1 MNKSQLAIVVSG
13 SLNIILLIQINKEK
27 QYRKNLINAL
37 DRANLITLY
46 YILQRKNKKDNFK
59 EEMKMRIM
67 SNRTKV
73 IIGAAVVLGGLAV
86 ISAIKDHASVSE
98 ITEAIEDAANELAE
112 GTSEAVSDAVEEV
125 ADTASEIIEA

>member
-1 MNKSQLAIVVSG
+1 M
-13 SLNIILLIQINKEK
+13 LLIQLNKEK
-27 QYRKNLINAL
+27 QYSKNLLNDL
-37 DRANLITLY
+37 DRANLIALY

-59 EEMKMRIM
+59 EEMKMKIM

-98 ITEAIEDAANELAE
+98 ITEAIEDAANEFAE
-112 GTSEAVSDAVEEV
+112 GTAEAVSDVVEEAAETV
-125 ADTASEIIEA
+125 ADVVEA